1 VNGLVGRFRAG
12 RVELLMLLV
21 FLGLAALLLGPIWT
35 SPTTRTLGAGTGD
48 PGVFAWF
55 LRWTPFAV
63 GRQISPFFSDYLNHP
78 DGINLMWNTWI
89 PLPGLLL
96 SPLTLTFGPVMTFN
110 VLLTLA
116 YGLSAWS
123 AYLAIH
129 RYVPSHGAA
138 VAGGLVYGFS
148 PAMIAHSHHL
158 NLILVFLLPWLLV
171 LVDEIVV
178 RQRRSPVWLGV
189 ALGVIAAAQV
199 LIGEELFVGAVLLG
213 GLLLVV
219 LVAMHPRPV
228 ASRVRY
234 AMTAFAVSV
243 VVFEALLALP
253 LNAQLTGPG
262 RVRSD
267 ITDEVRGSSDLLA
280 VVTPSRL
287 SAIAP
292 DAAVRFGDRFV
303 GTKETYLGI
312 PLLLVVAVVLIRR
325 RSLVVRV
332 GFAMLLVCM
341 VLSLGSRLRIGG
353 RPTFIR
359 LPWTVVESLP
369 LLQNMVPSRLALFT
383 ALFAGLLL
391 AAALEGLWRG
401 GGWPPRAL
409 AVVTAGLVLAFLAP
423 RAPLPSSPVA
433 TPPFFTT
440 SAVHML
446 PRDGVALV
454 VPFPR
459 KGRANQ
465 AMVWQAEAG
474 MWFKLPGGYF
484 IGPDPGGGV
493 LHEAPPTTTSL
504 TLGRIQRGGRP
515 PDLTSTLRRQI
526 AEDFARWEVG
536 SVVLGPMRHRRVMAR
551 FLTELLGRPPERLA
565 GVEMWGD
572 ATVAPAI
579 GGT

>member
-1 VNGLVGRFRAG
+1 
-12 RVELLMLLV
+12 MLPV

-48 PGVFAWF
+48 PGMFAWF

-78 DGINLMWNTWI
+78 DGINLMWNTWV

-96 SPLTLTFGPVMTFN
+96 SPLTLTFGPVLSFN

-138 VAGGLVYGFS
+138 AAGGLVYGFS

-213 GLLLVV
+213 GVLLVV
-219 LVAMHPRPV
+219 LVAMHPRSV

-234 AMTAFAVSV
+234 ALTAFVVSV
-243 VVFEALLALP
+243 VVFEALLVVP
-253 LNAQLTGPG
+253 LNAQLTGPA
-262 RVRSD
+262 RVQSD
-267 ITDEVRGSSDLLA
+267 ITEEVRGSSDLLA

-292 DAAVRFGDRFV
+292 DAAIRLGDRFV

-312 PLLLVVAVVLIRR
+312 PLLLVVAVVLIWR

-332 GFAMLLVCM
+332 GSAMLLVCM

-353 RPTFIR
+353 RPTFIQ

-391 AAALEGLWRG
+391 AAALEGLWG
-401 GGWPPRAL
+401 DGGWPRRAL

-423 RAPLPSSPVA
+423 PAPLPSSPVA
-433 TPPFFTT
+433 TPAFFTT
-440 SAVHML
+440 SAVNML

-454 VPFPR
+454 LPFPQ

-474 MWFKLPGGYF
+474 MWFKMPGGYF
-484 IGPDPGGGV
+484 VGPDPSGGV

-504 TLGRIQRGGRP
+504 ALGRIQRGGRP
-515 PDLTSTLRRQI
+515 PDLTLPLRRQI

-536 SVVLGPMRHRRVMAR
+536 SVVLGPMPHRGAMAR

-572 ATVAPAI
+572 ATVAPTV